1 MMISIYS
8 EMIPYHFT
16 VDWYDFYR
24 TDIFHDFTTKNKIK
38 SFSLSVNPGGWA
50 PASVLRAVYKREY
63 PKFLKRFTAYVSD
76 ATKDKEIMF

>member
-24 TDIFHDFTTKNKIK
+24 TDIFHDFPTKNKINNTNI
-38 SFSLSVNPGGWA
+38 FRGFRTLRRFDLSG
-50 PASVLRAVYKREY
+50 
-63 PKFLKRFTAYVSD
+63 
-76 ATKDKEIMF
+76 I

>member
-38 SFSLSVNPGGWA
+38 IAIRPMNDKHYMFIKVKEQGKLLQNFWKW
-50 PASVLRAVYKREY
+50 LYQ
-63 PKFLKRFTAYVSD
+63 KFFFL
-76 ATKDKEIMF
+76 